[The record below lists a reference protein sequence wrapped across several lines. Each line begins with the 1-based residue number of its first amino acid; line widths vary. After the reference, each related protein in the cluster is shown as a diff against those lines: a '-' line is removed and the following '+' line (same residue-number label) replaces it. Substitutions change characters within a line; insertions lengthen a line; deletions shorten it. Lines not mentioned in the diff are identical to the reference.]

1 MHVVQAVNGCRL
13 DHVFVGIRGS
23 LLHNSVCFVQLWFDL
38 NTLMPKDK
46 VKDFRFVLARSLLF
60 VKVLLFV
67 LRCSLTVPLLQ

>member
-1 MHVVQAVNGCRL
+1 MWFKLN
-13 DHVFVGIRGS
+13 HVFVGIRGI
-23 LLHNSVCFVQLWFDL
+23 LLHNSVCFFQLWFDV

-46 VKDFRFVLARSLLF
+46 VKELKLIDFRFVLARSLLF